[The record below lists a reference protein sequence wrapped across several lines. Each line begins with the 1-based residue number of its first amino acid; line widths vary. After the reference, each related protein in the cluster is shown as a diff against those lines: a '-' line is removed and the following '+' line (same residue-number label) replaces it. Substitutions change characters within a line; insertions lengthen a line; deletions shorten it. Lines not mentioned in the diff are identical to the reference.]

1 MERLVK
7 EYIELLSGDG
17 QASDK
22 FQKLDKRIKQ
32 DKRRTGVLAR
42 DVKRSNMFQLIID
55 LIYEEAISKDD
66 LRAPLKISGCPQAQI
81 FHSLFLP
88 KLLVIRQYDFVVLT
102 IIYYKISAPLHNF
115 IFLEVPLIEFSEYLR
130 DTVKTR
136 LEIDRRYF
144 K

>member
-22 FQKLDKRIKQ
+22 FWKLDKRIKQ
-32 DKRRTGVLAR
+32 VKRRTGVLAR

-66 LRAPLKISGCPQAQI
+66 LRAPLKISGCP
-81 FHSLFLP
+81 
-88 KLLVIRQYDFVVLT
+88 
-102 IIYYKISAPLHNF
+102 
-115 IFLEVPLIEFSEYLR
+115 
-130 DTVKTR
+130 
-136 LEIDRRYF
+136 
-144 K
+144 